1 MNDTI
6 VAIATPVGIGAI
18 GVIRLSG
25 PEALSIA
32 QAVFSKPI
40 LDKASHTLHFGKIQ
54 VPDEENKPQSALNR
68 NRTTLDEVVL
78 SIFKNPHSYT
88 GEDVIELSCHGSPFI
103 QQKILE
109 LLTRQGARNAK
120 AGEFTLRAFLN
131 GKLDLTQAEAVA
143 DLIASDSEV
152 SHRMAMD
159 QMRGGFSAKI
169 KELRQRLIDFASLV
183 ELELDFGEEDVEFAD
198 KKHLF
203 NLVLEIHTYV
213 NSLKESFSLGNVLK
227 NGIATVIA
235 GKPNSGKSTVL
246 NALLNE
252 DRAIVSNIAG
262 TTRDTIEEAL
272 SIDGVLF
279 RIIDTAGIR
288 HSGDEI
294 EGMGIEKTFEKLAQA
309 DLIIYLFDAQITD
322 PEMLK
327 TDLENLKTS
336 DKPIIPVANKI
347 DLCQLPD
354 LKESFLS
361 NPEVVFISG
370 KKGDTLELE
379 NKLKAMAAGLNQ
391 SSKTLVNNSR
401 HYEALH
407 HSAKALEDVM
417 NGLENGISGDF
428 ISIDI
433 RKALFHLGEITGEI
447 SSDDLLA
454 NIFSRFC
461 IGK

>member
-54 VPDEENKPQSALNR
+54 VPDEENKPQSALSR

-120 AGEFTLRAFLN
+120 AGEYTLRAFLN